1 MGIGLVEVI
10 WKMIN
15 TIINS
20 RLRTAILFH
29 VSLHGF
35 SQGRGVGMATVED
48 KLAQQLAGICHKT
61 LFQVFLNVKKSYNS
75 LYRMRYMEILRG
87 YGIRNSL
94 QRILEKFWEG
104 HVVVSRSGRC
114 YG

>member
-35 SQGRGVGMATVED
+35 SQGRGVGMETVEVTVD
-48 KLAQQLAGICHKT
+48 QTSTWAD
-61 LFQVFLNVKKSYNS
+61 
-75 LYRMRYMEILRG
+75 MEEVVTAAALEWEEDTIEGQINIL
-87 YGIRNSL
+87 
-94 QRILEKFWEG
+94 
-104 HVVVSRSGRC
+104 
-114 YG
+114 